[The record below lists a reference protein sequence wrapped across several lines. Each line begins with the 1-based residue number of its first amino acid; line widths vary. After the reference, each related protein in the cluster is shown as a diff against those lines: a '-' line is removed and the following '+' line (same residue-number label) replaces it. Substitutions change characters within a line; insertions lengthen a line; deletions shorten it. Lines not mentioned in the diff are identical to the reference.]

1 MDNDAYNNLVNL
13 LKLFKNR
20 PYHLA
25 KYLIENTALNKKF
38 VDKILNSD
46 KLNNLSNDIVKD
58 SKVINFNSISEMD
71 DFYSSLIDIKSL
83 DNKSHE
89 QIAEELNKKLD
100 NLIRGEKYEDAANLR
115 DYMNRKKIKRNSN
128 F

>member
-1 MDNDAYNNLVNL
+1 MDNDAYNNLVTL

-38 VDKILNSD
+38 IDKILNSD
-46 KLNNLSNDIVKD
+46 KLNNLSNDLIKD
-58 SKVINFNSISEMD
+58 NKAINFNSISEMD
-71 DFYSSLIDIKSL
+71 DFYSSLVDIKDL
-83 DNKSHE
+83 DSKSPE

-100 NLIRGEKYEDAANLR
+100 DLIRGEKYEDAANLR
-115 DYMNRKKIKRNSN
+115 DYMNRKKIKRSSN

>member
-1 MDNDAYNNLVNL
+1 MDNDAYNNLVTL

-58 SKVINFNSISEMD
+58 NKVINFNTISEMD
-71 DFYSSLIDIKSL
+71 DFYSSLIDIKDL
-83 DNKSHE
+83 DSKSPE

-100 NLIRGEKYEDAANLR
+100 DLIRGEKYEDAANLR
-115 DYMNRKKIKRNSN
+115 DYMNRKKIKRSSS